1 MFSLH
6 RVLAVSAITLSCYSS
21 VGSAQQM
28 SADPLTLSDAIRA
41 TLQHNPQLAGYKFR
55 ADALKGEATTAA
67 LKPEWRAQAELENV
81 AGTGALR
88 GADGAE
94 LTLALSSV
102 IELGGQR
109 DARLGLV
116 SARQQQLQ
124 SQQRVLTLD
133 ILSEVTR
140 TYVALAA
147 AQEQLTLLQDAHALA
162 ERTFN
167 SISKLAEAGGAPEA
181 ERLRAK
187 ASVVRARIEV
197 QNAKQRLKVEQIN
210 LSAYWA
216 DATPDFTRV
225 QADLFSL
232 PPTKSLSE
240 LQSNLASNPDIA
252 ALSDEV
258 LLRTAELAQ
267 AKSERGSSLE
277 WSAGVRRLQETKDS
291 ALVLGISMPLAAGR
305 RASGAIATA
314 SANQAGAEFE
324 RDSAKLL
331 LEAKLA
337 GAYEVYQRSIS
348 QVQELKSDVLPSL
361 KQAMKSTA
369 DAFTMGRYSYLEL
382 ALAQREL
389 LETQMALIDAAV
401 QAQTTRIDIERITG
415 SALTEQTPE
424 VNP

>member
-1 MFSLH
+1 
-6 RVLAVSAITLSCYSS
+6 
-21 VGSAQQM
+21 
-28 SADPLTLSDAIRA
+28 
-41 TLQHNPQLAGYKFR
+41 
-55 ADALKGEATTAA
+55 
-67 LKPEWRAQAELENV
+67 
-81 AGTGALR
+81 
-88 GADGAE
+88 
-94 LTLALSSV
+94 
-102 IELGGQR
+102 
-109 DARLGLV
+109 
-116 SARQQQLQ
+116 
-124 SQQRVLTLD
+124 
-133 ILSEVTR
+133 
-140 TYVALAA
+140 
-147 AQEQLTLLQDAHALA
+147 
-162 ERTFN
+162 
-167 SISKLAEAGGAPEA
+167 
-181 ERLRAK
+181 
-187 ASVVRARIEV
+187 
-197 QNAKQRLKVEQIN
+197 
-210 LSAYWA
+210 
-216 DATPDFTRV
+216 V

-258 LLRTAELAQ
+258 RLRTAELAQ

-324 RDSAKLL
+324 RDSTKLL

-348 QVQELKSDVLPSL
+348 QVQELKADVLPSL